1 MNNPV
6 EVNMMRRTARSYR
19 SKPPSLEWSACSW
32 LRGTRTSLVM
42 GLVTF
47 LCLLLWQPHSFA
59 EAASRNKDEEYYKVL
74 GLGKKTA
81 TPKTIKSK
89 YRKLALKYH
98 PDKVEEA
105 EKEISKQKFI
115 KVSEAY
121 AVLSDP
127 KTKDIYDKY
136 GKAGLEAHEKGM
148 DPEAAGFGGG
158 FPGGGGGRGGNSN
171 SHYFHGS
178 PGGGGGGGFDPF
190 SMFEDIFAQQGGG
203 GGGGG
208 GGGRGRGG
216 GASFQFGG

>member
-1 MNNPV
+1 MNPV
-6 EVNMMRRTARSYR
+6 EENMMRRTARSYR
-19 SKPPSLEWSACSW
+19 SKRPSLEYAACSW

-47 LCLLLWQPHSFA
+47 LCLLLGQPHSFA
-59 EAASRNKDEEYYKVL
+59 EAASNKDEDYYKVL
-74 GLGKKTA
+74 GLSKKTA

-105 EKEISKQKFI
+105 DKEKSKQKFI

-158 FPGGGGGRGGNSN
+158 FPGGGGRGGGNSFHFN
-171 SHYFHGS
+171 SN
-178 PGGGGGGGFDPF
+178 PGGGGFDPF
-190 SMFEDIFAQQGGG
+190 SMVRTHLHVQK
-203 GGGGG
+203 
-208 GGGRGRGG
+208 
-216 GASFQFGG
+216 